1 MIEDRD
7 WPHCIGAFWG
17 EVNVAVHKGL
27 GLAGAIT
34 NGLMRDLGMLDPGFQ
49 CIAGSVGP
57 SHAFVRVEEINQPVT
72 VFDLE
77 IKPGD
82 LVHADRHG
90 AVIIPDSILD
100 KLPRAID
107 LVTQA
112 EQPVL
117 DAARSPDFSIEK
129 LVEAWRILEKIRT
142 QQQD

>member
-1 MIEDRD
+1 M
-7 WPHCIGAFWG
+7 
-17 EVNVAVHKGL
+17 NVAVHKGL
-27 GLAGAIT
+27 GLEGAIT
-34 NGLMRDLGMLDPGFQ
+34 NGVMRDLGMLDPGFQ

-57 SHAFVRVEEINQPVT
+57 SHAFVRVEEMNQPVT

-77 IKPGD
+77 IQPGD

-90 AVIIPDSILD
+90 AVIIPDSIVD
-100 KLPRAID
+100 ILPRDID

-129 LVEAWRILEKIRT
+129 LVQAWRILEKIRT
-142 QQQD
+142 QRED